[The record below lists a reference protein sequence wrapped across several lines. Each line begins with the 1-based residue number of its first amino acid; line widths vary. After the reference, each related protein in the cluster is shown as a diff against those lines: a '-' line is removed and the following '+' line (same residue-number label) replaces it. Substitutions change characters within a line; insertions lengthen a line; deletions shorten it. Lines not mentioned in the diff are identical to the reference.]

1 MITNLSILTLWVLDQ
16 EEALAFYTEKLGFNV
31 HTDARMGEFRWLTVT
46 PPDQPELEIALME
59 PTGGPGLEAEAAEQ
73 IRSLVAKGHMAIGV
87 LGTKDCRRTYE
98 ELSARGVEFTQEPNE
113 TFYGVD
119 AAFRDNSGNLWRLTQ
134 PMENPPRE
142 FPAEG

>member
-1 MITNLSILTLWVLDQ
+1 MISNLSILTLWVLDQ
-16 EEALAFYTEKLGFNV
+16 EEALAFYTGKLGFDV

-46 PPDQPELEIALME
+46 PPDQPDLEIALME
-59 PTGGPGLEAEAAEQ
+59 PKGGPGMDGEAAEQ

-134 PMENPPRE
+134 PVDNPPRE